1 MNEPVR
7 TVIAD
12 DHPMFLYGL
21 KAALAGTSELR
32 VVGEAWDGDSLAR
45 VVARERPAV
54 VLTDLE
60 MPGVDGTGAMARM
73 CSSFPDLAVLVLT
86 MHADDAA
93 VLGAIRAGAR
103 GYLLKGADRDDIV
116 RAVLTVAAGGTVFG
130 GAVGRQVTARLLHG
144 APAGAMPRVFEELT
158 GRENQVLSHVAAG
171 RDNHDIARRL
181 HLSEKTVRNNVAIIL
196 AKLALRDRAAAVA
209 SARDRGLWDLAP

>member
-32 VVGEAWDGDSLAR
+32 VVGEALDGDSLAR

-116 RAVLTVAAGGTVFG
+116 RAVFG
-130 GAVGRQVTARLLHG
+130 GCGRRHG
-144 APAGAMPRVFEELT
+144 VWRCRGQAGHGPAA
-158 GRENQVLSHVAAG
+158 
-171 RDNHDIARRL
+171 ARRPGRCNA
-181 HLSEKTVRNNVAIIL
+181 TGV
-196 AKLALRDRAAAVA
+196 
-209 SARDRGLWDLAP
+209 